1 MRPQD
6 HGEEEQLFA
15 RYLREGD
22 CVVDVGANIGSVT
35 LTAASRIGP
44 QGSVYAFEPH
54 PRIFGYLKENIAM
67 NGFRNVHAFN
77 LAVGRCEENVP
88 ISDSRT
94 DDQNAII
101 QHGPGIPVPMRPLDA
116 MRIGEPV
123 IHLLKIDTEGYE
135 KFVLLGASKLLQKTL
150 AVYFESWDQTFA
162 KYGYHTREVFRLL
175 KDAGFCV
182 FKFYDCA
189 LWPISERYNSTQVE
203 NLLAYGHRSIS
214 WSGRIFVARKA
225 WAKTFIERVDDNSV
239 KLLLKSGDR
248 LHRNLRRRRL
258 PPC

>member
-1 MRPQD
+1 MRPND
-6 HGEEEQLFA
+6 HGEEEELFA

-54 PRIFGYLKENIAM
+54 PRIFGYLKENVAM

-77 LAVGRCEENVP
+77 LAVGRCEGSVP
-88 ISDSRT
+88 FSDART

-101 QHGPGIPVPMRPLDA
+101 QHGPGISVPMRPLDA
-116 MRIGEPV
+116 MHIAEPV

-135 KFVLLGASKLLQKTL
+135 KFVLLGASKLLEKTL
-150 AVYFESWDQTFA
+150 AVYFESGDQTFA
-162 KYGYHTREVFRLL
+162 KYGYHAREVFRLM

-182 FKFYDCA
+182 FKPCDCA
-189 LWPISERYNSTQVE
+189 LWPIPEGYNSTQVE
-203 NLLAYGHRSIS
+203 NLLALRTPPHFLERTGLRSQC
-214 WSGRIFVARKA
+214 
-225 WAKTFIERVDDNSV
+225 
-239 KLLLKSGDR
+239 LL
-248 LHRNLRRRRL
+248 RNLG
-258 PPC
+258 